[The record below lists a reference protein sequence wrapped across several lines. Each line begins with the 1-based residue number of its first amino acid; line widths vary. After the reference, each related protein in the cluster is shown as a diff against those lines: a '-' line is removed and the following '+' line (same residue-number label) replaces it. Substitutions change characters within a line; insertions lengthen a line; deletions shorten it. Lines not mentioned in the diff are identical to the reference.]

1 MADEKV
7 SLEGLWNKYALEEDE
22 QRKKVWLDIFL
33 CRAMEEWEFQP
44 QRDALPSII
53 APTLVSELKMEI
65 GSSKCKFIILCTI
78 INHTLNYITTVVFL
92 LFLQSFVI
100 PWPLKI

>member
-65 GSSKCKFIILCTI
+65 GSSKCKFSFFFSSYFEFLHSIFD
-78 INHTLNYITTVVFL
+78 VFRSRL
-92 LFLQSFVI
+92 
-100 PWPLKI
+100 

>member
-65 GSSKCKFIILCTI
+65 GSSKCKFIILESLILHSFSYCFFF
-78 INHTLNYITTVVFL
+78 YFFV
-92 LFLQSFVI
+92 QSFVI